1 MDFSYTVYRKRDVVP
16 SLWDGGQTFEY
27 HIFPETAVYADRD
40 FLFRFSSAS
49 IEKVPSRFTR
59 FKGYNRFL
67 VMLDNDLELV
77 RNGIE
82 EHYTPEDVFVF
93 DSDDEIVSNSLGN
106 DFNLMVSQKIKSA
119 QVQIAKG
126 YIHMAEPYGFFF
138 ARAKTRIS
146 CNGFSAELEAG
157 DLLLVQNAGEVK
169 LSFFS
174 DEIIITGFFCC
185 NLF

>member
-1 MDFSYTVYRKRDVVP
+1 
-16 SLWDGGQTFEY
+16 
-27 HIFPETAVYADRD
+27 
-40 FLFRFSSAS
+40 
-49 IEKVPSRFTR
+49 
-59 FKGYNRFL
+59 
-67 VMLDNDLELV
+67 MLDNDLELV

-82 EHYTPEDVFVF
+82 EHYTPKDVFVF

-146 CNGFSAELEAG
+146 CDGFSAELEAG

-174 DEIIITGFFCC
+174 NEIIITGFF
-185 NLF
+185 LL